1 MKLRNLA
8 VRTRMIQAGMTL
20 QDVFEECIRCSVPGL
35 PFADPAGTIIG
46 RISIRDVFKRTCIP
60 DYMVKAAHLLGDNI
74 DFVNIPESHA
84 AQVLA
89 MPAESYVL
97 KNIAHVSSESPVV
110 KALAIM
116 EEFGTGYIFLIDAG
130 EYQGVVTR
138 MGIARR
144 MLESAAAGRTS
155 A

>member
-8 VRTRMIQAGMTL
+8 VRTRMIRAGMTL
-20 QDVFEECIRCSVPGL
+20 RDVFEECIGRSVPGL
-35 PFADPAGTIIG
+35 PFADASGTIVG

-60 DYMVKAAHLLGDNI
+60 DYMVKAAHVLGDHI
-74 DFVNIPESHA
+74 DFVNIPESYA

-97 KNIAHVSSESPVV
+97 QNIAHVTSESPVV

-116 EEFGTGYIFLIDAG
+116 EKFGTGYIFLIDEG
-130 EYQGVVTR
+130 QYQGVVTR
-138 MGIARR
+138 MSIARR
-144 MLESAAAGRTS
+144 MLESVAAAATS
-155 A
+155 P